1 MQREWVVVAGG
12 IGGIDRSQAID
23 VDSDVARARVVK
35 LGCLCDIELDSEEIV
50 TRRSRIVEG
59 VIGKAKVST
68 NTAVW
73 ECLVLCNEEGHAFS
87 TLIALGDYLEG
98 EGCVERDNGT
108 RIVEKSYG
116 LFGNYTSGAWIEI
129 RACIRVWGECHGLL
143 IIQGW
148 CSSRIS
154 LTAGYDG
161 DVEIREEVVR
171 ICIEVEVVRH
181 GHGHTTMCQR

>member
-108 RIVEKSYG
+108 CIVQESYG
-116 LFGNYTSGAWIEI
+116 LFRNYTSGASAES
-129 RACIRVWGECHGLL
+129 RACVRVWDEPHCLV
-143 IIQGW
+143 IVQGC

-154 LTAGYDG
+154 LTARNDG
-161 DVEIREEVVR
+161 DVEIREEVIR
-171 ICIEVEVVRH
+171 TWTEGDVVRH
-181 GHGHTTMCQR
+181 GHGHTMCRRQ